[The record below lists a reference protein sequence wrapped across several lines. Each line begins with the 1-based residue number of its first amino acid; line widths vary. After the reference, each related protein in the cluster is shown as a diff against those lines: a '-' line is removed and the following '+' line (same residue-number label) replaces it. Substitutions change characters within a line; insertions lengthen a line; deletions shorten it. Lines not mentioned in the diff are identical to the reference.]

1 MPRHW
6 SLCKGRQVIKFEPAR
21 TRSGK
26 DVRLAAARH
35 GWDHV
40 LRCIAIAARLAD
52 GDVLHGIILIAI
64 IQGNAAAPR
73 RSAGDPDPNAA
84 ALPGDSPRTPV
95 SAYAVAKRL
104 GLPYETVRRHVARL
118 VDEGRCVRVGAR
130 GGVIVPLAAIQQ
142 MRPDI
147 LLNQSLESLA
157 SLVSGLN
164 SIGALQVQT
173 FHDYDKSMMI
183 G

>member
-1 MPRHW
+1 M
-6 SLCKGRQVIKFEPAR
+6 IKFEPAR
-21 TRSGK
+21 TRNGK
-26 DVRLAAARH
+26 DVRLASARH

-40 LRCIAIAARLAD
+40 LRCVAIAARLAD

-64 IQGNAAAPR
+64 IQANAEPPR
-73 RSAGDPDPNAA
+73 RSAGDQNHETVA
-84 ALPGDSPRTPV
+84 ALPDDSPRTPV

-130 GGVIVPLAAIQQ
+130 GGVIVPLAAIHE

-157 SLVSGLN
+157 LLISGLN

-173 FHDYDKSMMI
+173 FRDSDRSMMI

>member
-1 MPRHW
+1 M
-6 SLCKGRQVIKFEPAR
+6 IKFEPAR
-21 TRSGK
+21 TRNGK
-26 DVRLAAARH
+26 DVRLASARH

-40 LRCIAIAARLAD
+40 LRCVAIAARLAD

-64 IQGNAAAPR
+64 IQANAEPPR
-73 RSAGDPDPNAA
+73 RSTGDQDPETVA
-84 ALPGDSPRTPV
+84 ALPDDSPGTPV
-95 SAYAVAKRL
+95 SAYAIAKRL

-130 GGVIVPLAAIQQ
+130 GGVIVPPAAIQQ

>member
-1 MPRHW
+1 M
-6 SLCKGRQVIKFEPAR
+6 IKFEPSR
-21 TRSGK
+21 TRTGR
-26 DVRLAAARH
+26 DVRRASVRH

-40 LRCIAIAARLAD
+40 LRCVAIAARLTD
-52 GDVLHGIILIAI
+52 GDVLHGIVLIAI
-64 IQGNAAAPR
+64 IQANAEAPR
-73 RSAGDPDPNAA
+73 RSSGDPDHRTAA
-84 ALPGDSPRTPV
+84 DLADDSPRTPV

-142 MRPDI
+142 MRPDV